1 MSTTKKSKGIER
13 IKNSNKFPED
23 FWNYSVNHILG
34 YYYDNNVTSKY
45 DRQ

>member
-1 MSTTKKSKGIER
+1 MKKSQKIKR
-13 IKNSNKFPED
+13 IKNSGNFPDD

-34 YYYDNNVTSKY
+34 YYYNNNVTSKY